1 MADGT
6 ERENIEGISIDE
18 FMGGSGD
25 SSSEGESGGS
35 SIEGAIDD
43 VFNIDDINLDDISLA
58 DLMIDDFDD
67 DNDNVDGTADNEVLQ
82 DAEPVAEAAEEGVS
96 EEDVVQAKQDIPDN
110 EPEQSGDTRPDAET
124 EQPDDAQPDVEPEQ
138 SGDAQFDAEPE
149 QIDDM
154 QPDSVQKQ
162 PESTQPEPES
172 VQEESEGPG
181 EPESAED
188 SGQSETAASVEEVF
202 EKPDTW
208 VDDIDENE
216 IDEDDIDLMQL
227 LTGGDDDDDDFELL
241 EVEEPSPQENQD
253 NPKGKEDSVS
263 DEESSGLKRK
273 SKKGNVFADPLSVLS
288 DDSDNEDVGVDDVPV
303 ILENVKEKSK
313 KKKKKSGK
321 GIGIGKFFS
330 NIVDEKE
337 LQKAEK
343 EKKDAEL
350 AEKKKADDEEKKQ
363 KLAEE
368 KASKKEEQK
377 LAKAQL
383 KESKKQ
389 EKEAKK
395 RAKKE
400 AKELRK
406 LEEETEIEGRINKV
420 GAAIVFAVIG
430 CMAILLYV
438 GTRKFSYSSSVSNA
452 SSYFENGRYQEAYN
466 ELAGADLKEED
477 MPLYN
482 KVVTI
487 MYVYKQLDAYD
498 AYYKAARYPQA
509 LDSLLKGIREYE
521 KYMPDAIEFDITDN
535 FDSIKNQIIGELSA
549 EYAITEDMARE
560 INSLTDSAEYSKRV
574 YELAQNLSSNY
585 Y

>member
-1 MADGT
+1 
-6 ERENIEGISIDE
+6 
-18 FMGGSGD
+18 
-25 SSSEGESGGS
+25 
-35 SIEGAIDD
+35 
-43 VFNIDDINLDDISLA
+43 
-58 DLMIDDFDD
+58 
-67 DNDNVDGTADNEVLQ
+67 
-82 DAEPVAEAAEEGVS
+82 
-96 EEDVVQAKQDIPDN
+96 
-110 EPEQSGDTRPDAET
+110 
-124 EQPDDAQPDVEPEQ
+124 
-138 SGDAQFDAEPE
+138 
-149 QIDDM
+149 
-154 QPDSVQKQ
+154 
-162 PESTQPEPES
+162 
-172 VQEESEGPG
+172 
-181 EPESAED
+181 PESAED
-188 SGQSETAASVEEVF
+188 SGQSEPAASVEEVS
-202 EKPDTW
+202 EASDTSI
-208 VDDIDENE
+208 DDIDMDD
-216 IDEDDIDLMQL
+216 IDTDDIDLMQL
-227 LTGGDDDDDDFELL
+227 LTGGDDDDDDFELIGD
-241 EVEEPSPQENQD
+241 EEPSPQESQD
-253 NPKGKEDSVS
+253 NPNEKEEPVS
-263 DEESSGLKRK
+263 DEESSGSKRK
-273 SKKGNVFADPLSVLS
+273 TKKGNVFADPLSVLS
-288 DDSDNEDVGVDDVPV
+288 DDTDSDNDDVGVDEVQD
-303 ILENVKEKSK
+303 ILENVKAKSK

-321 GIGIGKFFS
+321 GIGKFFS

-337 LQKAEK
+337 LQKAEQ

-350 AEKKKADDEEKKQ
+350 AEKKKADDAEKKQ

-368 KASKKEEQK
+368 KASKKEDQK

-389 EKEAKK
+389 EKDAKK

-400 AKELRK
+400 AKELRR

-420 GAAIVFAVIG
+420 GAAIVFVVIG
-430 CMAILLYV
+430 CMAIFLYV
-438 GTRKFSYSSSVSNA
+438 GTKKFSYNSSVSNA

-466 ELAGADLKEED
+466 ELVGADLKEED

-549 EYAITEDMARE
+549 EYGITEAMARE